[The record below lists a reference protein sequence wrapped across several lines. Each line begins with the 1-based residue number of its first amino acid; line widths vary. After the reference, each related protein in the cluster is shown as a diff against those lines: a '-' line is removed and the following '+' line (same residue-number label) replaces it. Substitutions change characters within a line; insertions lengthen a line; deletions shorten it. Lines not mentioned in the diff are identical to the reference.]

1 MIKTDITYYRA
12 KRRCKELLLDNF
24 VLAVCCLLLSVFCLV
39 SETKDNNNPYHILKH
54 QTAEVVNNGAEDI
67 ECDAPMAREEL
78 TPCSK
83 SIMDCFEVPATIT
96 VSSSALSNVQFRGY
110 RGLTGLCQS
119 AITYLKEC
127 RASGRSVKVA
137 VELPKVVYV
146 YMTKNLRI

>member
-1 MIKTDITYYRA
+1 M
-12 KRRCKELLLDNF
+12 LLDNF
-24 VLAVCCLLLSVFCLV
+24 VLAMCCLLLSVFCLV

-54 QTAEVVNNGAEDI
+54 QTAEVVNNGIEDT
-67 ECDAPMAREEL
+67 ECDTPMAREEF

-83 SIMDCFEVPATIT
+83 SIMDCFEVPAAIT
-96 VSSSALSNVQFRGY
+96 VSSSALSNVQFRGGY

-127 RASGRSVKVA
+127 RTSGRSVKVG
-137 VELPKVVYV
+137 VELPKVAYV